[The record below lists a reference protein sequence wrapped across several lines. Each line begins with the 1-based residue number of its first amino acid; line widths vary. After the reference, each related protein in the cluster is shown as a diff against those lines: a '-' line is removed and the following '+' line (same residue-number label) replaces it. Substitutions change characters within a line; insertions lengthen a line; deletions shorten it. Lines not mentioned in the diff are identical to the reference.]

1 MMGTFKSKA
10 QLRNN
15 WHQKKLSL
23 VETFIK
29 AFKNESEK
37 GGQFPKNENENENKI
52 EALKD
57 LNIRDDIVI
66 TKAYKGVAVAIID
79 VGDYINEA
87 NLQLNNKEFY
97 KEILNDPTE
106 LNRKKA
112 ENAIKELKSARL
124 PHKK

>member
-1 MMGTFKSKA
+1 M
-10 QLRNN
+10 
-15 WHQKKLSL
+15 

-37 GGQFPKNENENENKI
+37 GGQFPKNNLNENKI
-52 EALKD
+52 ETLKD

-66 TKAYKGVAVAIID
+66 TKADKGAAVAIID

-87 NLQLNNKEFY
+87 NLQLNNKE
-97 KEILNDPTE
+97 ILNDPTE

-112 ENAIKELKSARL
+112 KNAIKELKSARL

>member
-1 MMGTFKSKA
+1 MTPKET
-10 QLRNN
+10 Q
-15 WHQKKLSL
+15 HL

-37 GGQFPKNENENENKI
+37 GGQFPKNNLNENKI

-66 TKAYKGVAVAIID
+66 TKADKGAAVAIID

-87 NLQLNNKEFY
+87 NLQLNNKE
-97 KEILNDPTE
+97 ILNDPTE

-112 ENAIKELKSARL
+112 KNAIKELKSARL

>member
-1 MMGTFKSKA
+1 M
-10 QLRNN
+10 
-15 WHQKKLSL
+15 
-23 VETFIK
+23 I
-29 AFKNESEK
+29 
-37 GGQFPKNENENENKI
+37 
-52 EALKD
+52 
-57 LNIRDDIVI
+57 I
-66 TKAYKGVAVAIID
+66 TKADKGVAVAIID

>member
-1 MMGTFKSKA
+1 MTPKET
-10 QLRNN
+10 Q
-15 WHQKKLSL
+15 HL

-29 AFKNESEK
+29 AFKNESGE
-37 GGQFPKNENENENKI
+37 GGQFPKNNLNENKI

-66 TKAYKGVAVAIID
+66 TKADKGAAVAIID

-87 NLQLNNKEFY
+87 NLQLNNKE
-97 KEILNDPTE
+97 ILNDPTE

-112 ENAIKELKSARL
+112 KNAIKELKSARL

>member
-1 MMGTFKSKA
+1 MTPKET
-10 QLRNN
+10 Q
-15 WHQKKLSL
+15 HL

-37 GGQFPKNENENENKI
+37 GGQFPKNNLNENKI

-66 TKAYKGVAVAIID
+66 TKADKGAAVAIID

-112 ENAIKELKSARL
+112 KNAIKELKSARL
-124 PHKK
+124 PHQK